1 MAQENFMYCNEFLFG
16 KFGTKAQK
24 GKRIKFTYEGVNE
37 ILIHTPIL
45 HVPYSNRD
53 KKSNGIT
60 FMKTIPLSLTE
71 ITLVEKSKSNNKHI
85 KAFKQFVTNIDE
97 YVKEEVLK
105 DYSEIVYSSLYKD
118 TFNVCIK
125 LDYNTKDPL
134 VEVFNKNQI
143 VEYDDNIFKNKLVT
157 CIIKLESIWV
167 SNGKAGV
174 NWNMDSIQILED
186 YNPKVTEVQSTP
198 PMLIQSEANES
209 EANESKEPQSCEMV
223 ELNPPKCDYY
233 LRIDQKDLNS
243 GMNATGYFLSN
254 PDEYDS
260 ENKLIDSLDVLLKD
274 YPSIEFT
281 FHKTRIPEN
290 EIQLDESKT
299 KYCGYLNL
307 KELLTSVVTGK
318 SSNEFSL
325 VKKTIRMY
333 IKV

>member
-1 MAQENFMYCNEFLFG
+1 MAQEKFMYCNEFLFG

-24 GKRIKFTYEGVNE
+24 GKRIAFTYEGVNE
-37 ILIHTPIL
+37 VLIHTPIL

-71 ITLVEKSKSNNKHI
+71 ITLTEKSKSNNKHI

-118 TFNVCIK
+118 TFNVSIK

-174 NWNMDSIQILED
+174 NWYMDSIQILED
-186 YNPKVTEVQSTP
+186 YVPKVAEVQSTV
-198 PMLIQSEANES
+198 PMLIQNENVD
-209 EANESKEPQSCEMV
+209 NETKTGNTVKTERT
-223 ELNPPKCDYY
+223 KYF

-243 GMNATGYFLSN
+243 GMNATGYFLSD
-254 PDEYDS
+254 PDEYVN
-260 ENKLIDSLDVLLKD
+260 ENKIIDSLDILIKD

-299 KYCGYLNL
+299 KYCGHLNL

-318 SSNEFSL
+318 NSNEFSL
-325 VKKTIRMY
+325 VKKTIHTY
-333 IKV
+333 IKA